1 MLVLALAILLQLSL
15 RHHLSAMAALLPGI
29 LNSGRTIC
37 YLGSPVSKSGTD
49 FGEAMAT
56 DYVGDRRARTNE
68 INLKGYE
75 PTLVVIRA
83 PIGALSQ
90 SDEPLVGGS
99 KRSRA
104 CIISVHRV

>member
-29 LNSGRTIC
+29 LNRGPLRTIC
-37 YLGSPVSKSGTD
+37 YFGSPVSKSGTE

-75 PTLVVIRA
+75 PTLAVR
-83 PIGALSQ
+83 PMT
-90 SDEPLVGGS
+90 
-99 KRSRA
+99 
-104 CIISVHRV
+104 